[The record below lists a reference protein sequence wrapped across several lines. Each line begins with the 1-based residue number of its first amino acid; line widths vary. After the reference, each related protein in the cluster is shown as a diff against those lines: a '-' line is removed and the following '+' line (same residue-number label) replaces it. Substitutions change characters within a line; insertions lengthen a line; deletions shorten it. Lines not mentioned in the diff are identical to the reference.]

1 MKRTTLLSVLQKVL
15 VAMLSLILVINLYL
29 LVMQLAFKVEL
40 PKVFGFGQ
48 VIVISGSMEPA
59 ISAGD
64 LLIIRQQSEYKV
76 DDVITY
82 QWGNSLCTHRIV
94 AMEGNTI
101 VTQGDA
107 NNAVDEPIDASL
119 VEGKVVFRIPGFGNF
134 ILFLKTPI
142 GLLVIAVLAI
152 VLVEAPNFMKKVS

>member
-1 MKRTTLLSVLQKVL
+1 MKRTTLLSVLQKAL
-15 VAMLSLILVINLYL
+15 VALLSLILVINLYL
-29 LVMQLAFKVEL
+29 LVMQLVFKVEL

-64 LLIIRQQSEYKV
+64 LLIIREQSEYNV
-76 DDVITY
+76 NDVITY

-134 ILFLKTPI
+134 ILFLKTPM